1 MPGLACIVIVAPRFK
16 LKTKA
21 KRTACDPV
29 RAPPVGGRDC
39 PMPPGAPPGS
49 GTAFAR
55 GATSVGAMRIRVIR
69 HPAAAAIRFHRTAAA
84 TSRPTRSSR
93 RASKLVMILQ
103 CVHAQLQP
111 QLRAA
116 VPLQIL
122 LQPLDVAPF
131 DRPAVVHGSRG
142 WRLGGRARGRR
153 DRLPDIPIG
162 AGRRSPQ

>member
-1 MPGLACIVIVAPRFK
+1 M
-16 LKTKA
+16 
-21 KRTACDPV
+21 
-29 RAPPVGGRDC
+29 GGREC
-39 PMPPGAPPGS
+39 PAPPGAPPGS
-49 GTAFAR
+49 GTGFAR
-55 GATSVGAMRIRVIR
+55 GAISVGAMRIRVIR
-69 HPAAAAIRFHRTAAA
+69 HPAAAATRLHRTAAA

-93 RASKLVMILQ
+93 RASKLTMILQ
-103 CVHAQLQP
+103 RLHAQLQP

-153 DRLPDIPIG
+153 DRLADIPIG